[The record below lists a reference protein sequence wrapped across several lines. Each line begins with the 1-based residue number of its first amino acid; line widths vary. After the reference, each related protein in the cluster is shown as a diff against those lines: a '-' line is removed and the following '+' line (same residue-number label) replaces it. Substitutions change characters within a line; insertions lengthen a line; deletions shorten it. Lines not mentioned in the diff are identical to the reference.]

1 MKHLISLIL
10 LPFILFACET
20 SQAEDV
26 DKEEAARLSHSE
38 ATATEVGTTPVKKGQ
53 FPMELVS
60 NGNLQ
65 ARQKAVVPF
74 RVQELITAVNVQE
87 GDHVKAGHV
96 LGRMESFNYRKQ
108 LTDARNQYEKALIDL
123 EDLLLGY
130 GYALGD
136 TASMPDNILKMTRIR
151 SGYNSALSNLAQ
163 AKRNLAQTVIKAP
176 ISGVVSNLQAQTN
189 NPSGNYKMF
198 CEILDIGAMELEFHL
213 LETEIQQVNTGLQV
227 DVMPFGMPD
236 TTFTGTVVSIN
247 PAVDDKGMVR
257 ITASVPN
264 PGGELMDGMNA
275 RVLLKHLVPGC
286 LIIPKEAVLYRQ
298 NREVVFVLEDGKA
311 IWKYVETSRENS
323 THVAISDGLK
333 TGDEVIVENNLNL
346 AHESEV
352 IKNN

>member
-1 MKHLISLIL
+1 MRKFMHVIF
-10 LPFILFACET
+10 LPFILFACDT
-20 SQAEDV
+20 SRAEDNSE
-26 DKEEAARLSHSE
+26 EEAARLSHTE
-38 ATATEVGTTPVKKGQ
+38 ATVTEVGTTPVVYGQ

-87 GDHVKAGHV
+87 GDRVKAGQM
-96 LGRMESFNYRKQ
+96 LGKVESFNYRKQ
-108 LTDARNQYEKALIDL
+108 LNDARNQYEKALIDL
-123 EDLLLGY
+123 EDLLLGH
-130 GYALGD
+130 GYALSD
-136 TASMPDNILKMTRIR
+136 TASMPVNILKMVRIR
-151 SGYNSALSNLAQ
+151 SGYNNALSNLAQ
-163 AKRNLAQTVIKAP
+163 AKRNLTQTVIKAP

-213 LETEIQQVNTGLQV
+213 LETEIPKVKTGLSV
-227 DVMPFGMPD
+227 DMRPFGMPD
-236 TTFTGTVVSIN
+236 TTFKGRVVSIN
-247 PAVDDKGMVR
+247 PAVNDKGMVR

-311 IWKYVETSRENS
+311 IWRYVETSRENS

-333 TGDEVIVENNLNL
+333 AGDEVIVENNLNL

-352 IKNN
+352 VKNN